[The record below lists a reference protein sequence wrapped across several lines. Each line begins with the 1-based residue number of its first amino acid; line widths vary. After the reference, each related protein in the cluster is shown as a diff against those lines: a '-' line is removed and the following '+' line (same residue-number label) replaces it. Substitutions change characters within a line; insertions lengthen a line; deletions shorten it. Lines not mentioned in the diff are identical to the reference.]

1 MIKELMN
8 NAYAWLFLAFCTIAV
23 CLISMYGLTNKRKK
37 EIMYLRNTYSVI
49 QKGENIIPELNIE
62 YKNRKITDFNITKY
76 VIWNGGN
83 EVLERNNMVIE
94 KPLQIVSE
102 NKNTVI
108 LDAQI
113 IKVSEQTNRISI
125 RSMEDNKIELEF
137 EYIEPENGAV
147 IQVLHTG
154 KADLKVEGKIKGGKA
169 IKNID
174 RISTKKLSN
183 QKRKRF
189 LSVLMVIM
197 MIDLT
202 FMGIIS
208 LLTTWNVISQRE
220 LKLSIVE
227 SNIVF
232 RMFISI
238 VLVVMMILV
247 IYVTVEIIK
256 REFFFNIPSSLRDA
270 MTHEDYI

>member
-8 NAYAWLFLAFCTIAV
+8 NAYAWLFLAFCTIAG

-83 EVLERNNMVIE
+83 EVVERNNMVIE

>member
-8 NAYAWLFLAFCTIAV
+8 NAYAWFFLAFCTIAG

-62 YKNRKITDFNITKY
+62 YKNRK
-76 VIWNGGN
+76 IWNGGN

-232 RMFISI
+232 RIFISI